1 MLARFAAE
9 RVASLATLSAAGP
22 RLVPVTFAWHD
33 GAAVWA
39 VDRVKPKRPGPL
51 RRERDLAADPR
62 VAMLVDHYEEDWTA
76 LWWVELQ
83 GTAATLAG
91 RGRRGRPRRPGQPV
105 PPLPERPPAGPGGGR
120 DPAPVGLVVGQLI
133 RSKCTNQPG
142 DRVYLHVGG
151 DMLGWQSN
159 DRSRPV
165 PAGRPHLLE
174 VAMSSAVV
182 DFGVDP
188 LDPPATGAFPEP
200 LEVRPEDEVAVQRV
214 EQWFRDYAQ
223 SRDPVLRERIIL
235 AYLGLADRLAERYR
249 SNRAV
254 SLEDLRQVAR
264 LGLVKAVDRYQ
275 PERAN
280 PFIPYAVAT
289 VVGELK
295 RHLRDASWRLRVPR
309 GTKDLA
315 LRLCRAI
322 DELPQQLGHSPT
334 VPELAE
340 YLGTSM
346 EEVLEAIEVAQTRS
360 APSLDQPAGEDGEA
374 VLGDFVVDRRHRE
387 ELEDLLVLPQLIG
400 RLPERERQIVL
411 LRYVEELT
419 QDEIAARM
427 GISQMHV
434 SRLLRRAIERMRG
447 QLVDS

>member
-1 MLARFAAE
+1 
-9 RVASLATLSAAGP
+9 
-22 RLVPVTFAWHD
+22 
-33 GAAVWA
+33 
-39 VDRVKPKRPGPL
+39 
-51 RRERDLAADPR
+51 
-62 VAMLVDHYEEDWTA
+62 
-76 LWWVELQ
+76 
-83 GTAATLAG
+83 
-91 RGRRGRPRRPGQPV
+91 
-105 PPLPERPPAGPGGGR
+105 
-120 DPAPVGLVVGQLI
+120 
-133 RSKCTNQPG
+133 
-142 DRVYLHVGG
+142 
-151 DMLGWQSN
+151 
-159 DRSRPV
+159 
-165 PAGRPHLLE
+165 
-174 VAMSSAVV
+174 MSSAVV
-182 DFGVDP
+182 AAGLDPIDP
-188 LDPPATGAFPEP
+188 LDVDVTPEA

-214 EQWFRDYAQ
+214 EQWFRDYARD
-223 SRDPVLRERIIL
+223 RDPVLRERIIL

-289 VVGELK
+289 VIGELK

-334 VPELAE
+334 VAELAE
-340 YLGTSM
+340 HLGAST

-374 VLGDFVVDRRHRE
+374 VLGDFVVDKGHRE
-387 ELEDLLVLPQLIG
+387 ELEDLLVLPELVG
-400 RLPERERQIVL
+400 RLPERERRIIL
-411 LRYVEELT
+411 LRYVEDLT

-427 GISQMHV
+427 RMSQMHV
-434 SRLLRRAIERMRG
+434 SRLLRRALERMRC
-447 QLVDS
+447 QLVDQ

>member
-1 MLARFAAE
+1 
-9 RVASLATLSAAGP
+9 
-22 RLVPVTFAWHD
+22 
-33 GAAVWA
+33 
-39 VDRVKPKRPGPL
+39 
-51 RRERDLAADPR
+51 
-62 VAMLVDHYEEDWTA
+62 
-76 LWWVELQ
+76 
-83 GTAATLAG
+83 
-91 RGRRGRPRRPGQPV
+91 
-105 PPLPERPPAGPGGGR
+105 
-120 DPAPVGLVVGQLI
+120 
-133 RSKCTNQPG
+133 
-142 DRVYLHVGG
+142 
-151 DMLGWQSN
+151 
-159 DRSRPV
+159 
-165 PAGRPHLLE
+165 
-174 VAMSSAVV
+174 MSSAVV
-182 DFGVDP
+182 AFGADP
-188 LDPPATGAFPEP
+188 MHSPFTGVSQDTLD
-200 LEVRPEDEVAVQRV
+200 VRPEDELAVQRV
-214 EQWFRDYAQ
+214 EQWFRDYARD
-223 SRDPVLRERIIL
+223 RDPVVRERIIL

-254 SLEDLRQVAR
+254 ALEDLRQVAR
-264 LGLVKAVDRYQ
+264 LGLVKAVDRYE

-340 YLGTSM
+340 HLGATP
-346 EEVLEAIEVAQTRS
+346 EEVMEAIEVAQTRS
-360 APSLDQPAGEDGEA
+360 APSLDQPAGEDGDA

-387 ELEDLLVLPQLIG
+387 ELEDLMVLPELVG
-400 RLPERERQIVL
+400 RLPERERRIIL

-434 SRLLRRAIERMRG
+434 SRLLRRAIERMRR
-447 QLVDS
+447 QLVEG

>member
-1 MLARFAAE
+1 
-9 RVASLATLSAAGP
+9 
-22 RLVPVTFAWHD
+22 
-33 GAAVWA
+33 
-39 VDRVKPKRPGPL
+39 
-51 RRERDLAADPR
+51 
-62 VAMLVDHYEEDWTA
+62 
-76 LWWVELQ
+76 
-83 GTAATLAG
+83 
-91 RGRRGRPRRPGQPV
+91 
-105 PPLPERPPAGPGGGR
+105 
-120 DPAPVGLVVGQLI
+120 
-133 RSKCTNQPG
+133 
-142 DRVYLHVGG
+142 
-151 DMLGWQSN
+151 
-159 DRSRPV
+159 
-165 PAGRPHLLE
+165 
-174 VAMSSAVV
+174 MSSAVV
-182 DFGVDP
+182 DLGVDP
-188 LDPPATGAFPEP
+188 LDPPYIATSPDA

-223 SRDPVLRERIIL
+223 SRDPALRERIIL

-254 SLEDLRQVAR
+254 PLEDLRQVAR

-334 VPELAE
+334 VQELAE
-340 YLGTSM
+340 HLGATL

-360 APSLDQPAGEDGEA
+360 PPSLDQPAGEDGDA
-374 VLGDFVVDRRHRE
+374 VLGDFVVDRGHHE
-387 ELEDLLVLPQLIG
+387 ELEDLLVLPELLG
-400 RLPERERQIVL
+400 RLPERERKIVL

-427 GISQMHV
+427 HMSQMHV
-434 SRLLRRAIERMRG
+434 SRLLRRAIERLRR
-447 QLVDS
+447 QLVEA

>member
-1 MLARFAAE
+1 
-9 RVASLATLSAAGP
+9 
-22 RLVPVTFAWHD
+22 
-33 GAAVWA
+33 
-39 VDRVKPKRPGPL
+39 
-51 RRERDLAADPR
+51 
-62 VAMLVDHYEEDWTA
+62 
-76 LWWVELQ
+76 
-83 GTAATLAG
+83 
-91 RGRRGRPRRPGQPV
+91 
-105 PPLPERPPAGPGGGR
+105 
-120 DPAPVGLVVGQLI
+120 
-133 RSKCTNQPG
+133 
-142 DRVYLHVGG
+142 
-151 DMLGWQSN
+151 
-159 DRSRPV
+159 
-165 PAGRPHLLE
+165 
-174 VAMSSAVV
+174 MSSAVV
-182 DFGVDP
+182 AFGADP
-188 LDPPATGAFPEP
+188 MHSPFTGVSQDTLD
-200 LEVRPEDEVAVQRV
+200 VRPEDELAVQRV
-214 EQWFRDYAQ
+214 EQWFRDYARD
-223 SRDPVLRERIIL
+223 RDPVVRERIIL

-254 SLEDLRQVAR
+254 ALEDLRQVAR
-264 LGLVKAVDRYQ
+264 LGLVKAVDRYE

-340 YLGTSM
+340 HLGATP
-346 EEVLEAIEVAQTRS
+346 EEVMEAIEVAQTRS
-360 APSLDQPAGEDGEA
+360 APSLDQPAGEDGDA

-387 ELEDLLVLPQLIG
+387 ELEDLLVLPELVG
-400 RLPERERQIVL
+400 RLPERERRIIL

-434 SRLLRRAIERMRG
+434 SRLLRRAIERMRR
-447 QLVDS
+447 QLVEG

>member
-1 MLARFAAE
+1 
-9 RVASLATLSAAGP
+9 
-22 RLVPVTFAWHD
+22 
-33 GAAVWA
+33 
-39 VDRVKPKRPGPL
+39 
-51 RRERDLAADPR
+51 
-62 VAMLVDHYEEDWTA
+62 
-76 LWWVELQ
+76 
-83 GTAATLAG
+83 
-91 RGRRGRPRRPGQPV
+91 
-105 PPLPERPPAGPGGGR
+105 
-120 DPAPVGLVVGQLI
+120 
-133 RSKCTNQPG
+133 
-142 DRVYLHVGG
+142 
-151 DMLGWQSN
+151 
-159 DRSRPV
+159 
-165 PAGRPHLLE
+165 
-174 VAMSSAVV
+174 MSSAVV
-182 DFGVDP
+182 DLGVDP
-188 LDPPATGAFPEP
+188 LDPSGTGASLDA

-223 SRDPVLRERIIL
+223 SRDPALRERIIL

-254 SLEDLRQVAR
+254 PLEDLRQVAR

-289 VVGELK
+289 VIGELK

-315 LRLCRAI
+315 LRLCKAI

-334 VPELAE
+334 VHELAE
-340 YLGTSM
+340 HLGASE

-360 APSLDQPAGEDGEA
+360 APSLDQPAGEDGDA

-387 ELEDLLVLPQLIG
+387 ELEDLLVLPELIG
-400 RLPERERQIVL
+400 RLPERERRIVM

-427 GISQMHV
+427 RISQMHV
-434 SRLLRRAIERMRG
+434 SRLLRRAIERMRH
-447 QLVDS
+447 QLVDL

>member
-1 MLARFAAE
+1 
-9 RVASLATLSAAGP
+9 
-22 RLVPVTFAWHD
+22 
-33 GAAVWA
+33 
-39 VDRVKPKRPGPL
+39 
-51 RRERDLAADPR
+51 
-62 VAMLVDHYEEDWTA
+62 
-76 LWWVELQ
+76 
-83 GTAATLAG
+83 
-91 RGRRGRPRRPGQPV
+91 
-105 PPLPERPPAGPGGGR
+105 
-120 DPAPVGLVVGQLI
+120 
-133 RSKCTNQPG
+133 
-142 DRVYLHVGG
+142 
-151 DMLGWQSN
+151 
-159 DRSRPV
+159 
-165 PAGRPHLLE
+165 
-174 VAMSSAVV
+174 MSSAVV

-188 LDPPATGAFPEP
+188 LDPPAPRAFPEP

-223 SRDPVLRERIIL
+223 SRDPALRERIIL

-249 SNRAV
+249 NNRAV
-254 SLEDLRQVAR
+254 PLEDLRQVAR

-322 DELPQQLGHSPT
+322 DELPQQLVHSPT

-340 YLGTSM
+340 HLGTSM

-434 SRLLRRAIERMRG
+434 SRLLRRAIERMRC